1 MDTSYGY
8 HGSISIYPLQVYVP
22 HLARK
27 INSSTLSLVALLE
40 QSWKMHCKIQRG
52 NSSDVDLLCPRW

>member
-1 MDTSYGY
+1 MDTMDP
-8 HGSISIYPLQVYVP
+8 YPFIHKEVYVP

-52 NSSDVDLLCPRW
+52 NSSDVDLLCPQW